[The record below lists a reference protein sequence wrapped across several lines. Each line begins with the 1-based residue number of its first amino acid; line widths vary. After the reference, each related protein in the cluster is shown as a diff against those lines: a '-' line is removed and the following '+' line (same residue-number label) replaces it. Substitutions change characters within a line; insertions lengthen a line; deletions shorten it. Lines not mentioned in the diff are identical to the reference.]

1 MEPQILTAPDLTYAA
16 SFSLLNTE
24 LLALLNLQAN
34 TLDIHRIPEGSSC
47 VSKRVGQLSLPFSQP
62 VIPFCSAAFQ
72 QAQACPPSY
81 SSRPRCLPFYLSPDA
96 CLVGL
101 TVIAAAKDGTMTFYW
116 FGIRPDYLS
125 SIPETKRD
133 SSSSDRPTP
142 WEMWSP
148 RTAGC
153 FEIEHSL
160 AAPIPAG
167 ARWLMGSQS
176 LVVREFGLSRSKKI
190 GTDQKTRNDGVADDA
205 LRRETPQDVFA
216 LQPQLPY
223 CDVNARM
230 GEKYQSVIADY
241 EWVVGMSG
249 GVRTAPLCTV
259 VKPYSYATERRLFKD
274 DRSHRYPSRRIDPC
288 LTSLRLFSVM
298 GNVFRG
304 FESFLSAL
312 TLTRLFA
319 PSLRPEVGSPAS
331 KPTE

>member
-1 MEPQILTAPDLTYAA
+1 
-16 SFSLLNTE
+16 
-24 LLALLNLQAN
+24 LQ
-34 TLDIHRIPEGSSC
+34 
-47 VSKRVGQLSLPFSQP
+47 RVGQLSLPFSQP

-101 TVIAAAKDGTMTFYW
+101 TVIAAAKDGMMTFYW

-125 SIPETKRD
+125 SIPERD
-133 SSSSDRPTP
+133 SSFSDGPTP
-142 WEMWSP
+142 WETWSP

-190 GTDQKTRNDGVADDA
+190 GLDQKTRNDGVADDVV
-205 LRRETPQDVFA
+205 RHETPQDIFA
-216 LQPQLPY
+216 SQPQLPY
-223 CDVNARM
+223 CDVKARM

-249 GVRTAPLCTV
+249 AVRTAPLCTIII
-259 VKPYSYATERRLFKD
+259 SHTYATERQLFQD
-274 DRSHRYPSRRIDPC
+274 DRSHRYPSHRINSC

-298 GNVFRG
+298 GN
-304 FESFLSAL
+304 
-312 TLTRLFA
+312 
-319 PSLRPEVGSPAS
+319 
-331 KPTE
+331 